1 MAGLMQAIEVS
12 NKGVIVPKSLEDMH
26 STFIRNVSHE
36 LRTPLTVLRGY
47 AELLQAGDLGEL
59 APEQQEALFLIM
71 NRAEEMQTIVDRV
84 STLLTIQSNM
94 TIPQPLSLAALVA
107 QMVEIQ
113 RHRAQEAGIT
123 FEVDLAH
130 DVPQISGDALQLQE
144 ALECM
149 LENAFKFTPN
159 GGNVQVRVYSQD
171 DQVCISVKDTGI
183 GMDES
188 EIEQLSI
195 PFHQG
200 DGSTTRQ
207 YGGLGLGMTIVKQV
221 VDAHHGVLEVTSQ
234 PGAGSEF
241 TLKFA
246 ALSRVGPEGRPA
258 LPDGATR
265 RILVVDDEEFV
276 AFTLQEGL
284 ERLPNCEVVV
294 TNSGTDA
301 LRLFKEAPF
310 DLLITDYK
318 MPDMNGVMLATEVR
332 RLSPTTSIIMVT
344 AYSNHL
350 IRETSAAAAFNRVLD
365 KPVRL
370 SDIRDAALES
380 LGDANIG
387 TD

>member
-1 MAGLMQAIEVS
+1 M
-12 NKGVIVPKSLEDMH
+12 PKSLEDMH

-36 LRTPLTVLRGY
+36 LRTPLTVLKGY
-47 AELLQAGDLGEL
+47 AELLHAGELGEL
-59 APEQQEALFLIM
+59 APEQQEALFLIV
-71 NRAEEMQTIVDRV
+71 NRAEELQTIVDRV

-94 TIPQPLSLAALVA
+94 SIPQPLSLTALVA

-113 RHRAQEAGIT
+113 RYRAQQGGIT
-123 FEVDLAH
+123 FQVDLAA

-144 ALECM
+144 AIECM
-149 LENAFKFTPN
+149 IENALKFTPN
-159 GGNVQVRVYSQD
+159 GGEVTVRVSGD
-171 DQVCISVKDTGI
+171 AEQVSVSIRDNGI

-188 EIEQLSI
+188 EIEQLVI

-221 VDAHHGVLEVTSQ
+221 VDAHNGVLSVTSQ

-241 TLKFA
+241 TMRF
-246 ALSRVGPEGRPA
+246 PA
-258 LPDGATR
+258 LPSVGVAHQPARAGAKR

-294 TNSGTDA
+294 TNSGEDA

-318 MPDMNGVMLATEVR
+318 MPDMNGVMLANQVR
-332 RLSPTTSIIMVT
+332 KLSPTTSIIMVT

-350 IRETSAAAAFNRVLD
+350 VRETSAAATFQRILD

-370 SDIRDAALES
+370 SDIRTAALET
-380 LGDANIG
+380 LGDEALA